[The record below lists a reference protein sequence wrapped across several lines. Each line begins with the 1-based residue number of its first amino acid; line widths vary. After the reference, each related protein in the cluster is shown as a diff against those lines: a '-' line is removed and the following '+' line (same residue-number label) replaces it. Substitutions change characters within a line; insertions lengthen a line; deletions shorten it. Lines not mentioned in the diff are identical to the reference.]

1 MVCLLTDPQFEFVS
15 WYSWNF
21 PACSKTVDGYVSE
34 AKHRLEDYLSDKLE
48 DQDLMKAA
56 IDEVLHSYV
65 VFMTDHIAAGWKV
78 VPKEKLMAGVELE
91 MAYQQLARIKA
102 AWLDIT
108 GQLTTGGLIWNATS
122 KLTDLYIAQVESDKR
137 IPIEERGDGFY
148 EAERCSFVRLWRY
161 IYREFA
167 GAPLMSIVNC
177 EFLKGSWDG
186 VRLFEDISEKE
197 VKGDRWL
204 EDGKPVGFLIEENDF
219 TCEEVNFLPAICK
232 LCVIKLRIVTPGE
245 WR

>member
-1 MVCLLTDPQFEFVS
+1 MVFRLSADPQFEFVS

-137 IPIEERGDGFY
+137 IPIEERSDRFY
-148 EAERCSFVRLWRY
+148 ETEECSFAGVWRY
-161 IYREFA
+161 IYMHVE
-167 GAPLMSIVNC
+167 GVPLMSIVNC
-177 EFLKGSWDG
+177 EFLKRWWDG
-186 VRLFEDISEKE
+186 VRLYEDICEKE
-197 VKGDRWL
+197 VKGDSWM
-204 EDGKPVGFLIEENDF
+204 EDSKPIGFVISERDF
-219 TCEEVNFLPAICK
+219 TSEGVNFIRAICK
-232 LCVIKLRIVTPGE
+232 LCVIKLRIVACNE
-245 WR
+245 